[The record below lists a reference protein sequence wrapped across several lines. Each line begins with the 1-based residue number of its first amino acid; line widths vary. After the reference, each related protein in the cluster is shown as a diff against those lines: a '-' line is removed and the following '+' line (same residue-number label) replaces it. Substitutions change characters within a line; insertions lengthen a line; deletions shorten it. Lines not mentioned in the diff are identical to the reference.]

1 MAKPTSV
8 NGVPYDQ
15 WVNRKIYGKSE
26 PVKVTQT
33 TVVHDEQESFKE
45 DLDMIKATLNLPDE
59 TSLFDVLQKISD
71 LMQHEH
77 RLGDTDEDRLTPNT
91 SDIDATTVQQ
101 SQGTGGPDYI
111 DTGDQ

>member
-77 RLGDTDEDRLTPNT
+77 RLGDTDEDRLNHISE
-91 SDIDATTVQQ
+91 SDETYTEQK
-101 SQGTGGPDYI
+101 QGTGGPDYI